1 MKKENYEMSTKM
13 ANLVLIPNVE
23 AFEGDYIVAT
33 GTSCRHQIN
42 DLAQRT
48 AVHLLDVLWD
58 QLKMDATAHH

>member
-23 AFEGDYIVAT
+23 AFDGEYVVAT
-33 GTSCRHQIN
+33 GTSCRHQIQ

-58 QLKMDATAHH
+58 QLIMDTAAHD

>member
-1 MKKENYEMSTKM
+1 MVIIKL
-13 ANLVLIPNVE
+13 LVSKPKSLIPNVE

-33 GTSCRHQIN
+33 GTSCRHQIH

>member
-1 MKKENYEMSTKM
+1 M

-33 GTSCRHQIN
+33 GTSCRHQIH